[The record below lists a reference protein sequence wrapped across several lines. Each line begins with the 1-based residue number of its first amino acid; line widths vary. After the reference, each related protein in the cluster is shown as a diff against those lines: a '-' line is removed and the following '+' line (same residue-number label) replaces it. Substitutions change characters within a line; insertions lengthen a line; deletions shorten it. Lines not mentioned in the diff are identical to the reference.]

1 MTTTKNV
8 NLGQNSFIPE
18 RFDYDRE
25 VKMTEFDPDRNPDW
39 GQDDDDDAVLSENVD
54 WNDIEKVQCPRCGS
68 ESLKYIGE
76 VYDDD
81 MCRGSGFACLDCGNH
96 FDELSIE
103 EDRN

>member
-1 MTTTKNV
+1 MTITKNV

-25 VKMTEFDPDRNPDW
+25 VKIMENDSNA
-39 GQDDDDDAVLSENVD
+39 DDDAVLSEDVD

-68 ESLKYIGE
+68 ERLKYIGE

-81 MCRGSGFACLDCGNH
+81 ECRGSGFACLECEHH
-96 FDELSIE
+96 FDELSLD